1 MLTITTSNF
10 EEKVLKSDK
19 PVFLDFWAT
28 WCGLCTQLAPTVD
41 ELEQELGDKYV
52 FGKVNVDEEPQLAA
66 QFGIMSIPVT
76 MVIEN
81 GELRSKVMGAYPK
94 EELKKQ
100 HNL

>member
-1 MLTITTSNF
+1 MVEITTANF
-10 EEKVLKSDK
+10 EEKVLKSEK

-28 WCGLCTQLAPTVD
+28 WCGFCIQLTPTIE
-41 ELEQELGDKYV
+41 ELEKEHPEVV

-76 MVIEN
+76 MVFRN
-81 GELRSKVMGAYPK
+81 GQLSSKVMGALPK
-94 EELKKQ
+94 EELVRQ